1 MKIENKYIGLTILAA
16 FLGFWLSEYFLNLT
30 VSQLNLHGANVI
42 NLRND
47 FLSKYDLMFALTI
60 GLLPLMYLITEK
72 IGKLQSAK
80 QTYLALAIIFISG
93 IIIWQF
99 KIIYSNNIEDMLVTD
114 FPKFYNIKKSISIES
129 LKLGKHFAIGCF
141 LGTVLSSFIFWKINK
156 VRIEK

>member
-1 MKIENKYIGLTILAA
+1 MKIENKYIGLTILAT
-16 FLGFWLSEYFLNLT
+16 FIGFWFSKYFLDLT
-30 VSQLNLHGANVI
+30 VAQLNLHGANVI

-47 FLSKYDLMFALTI
+47 FLSKYDLMFALAI

-80 QTYLALAIIFISG
+80 QTYLVLAIIFISG

-99 KIIYSNNIEDMLVTD
+99 KIISSNKIEDMLATD
-114 FPKFYNIKKSISIES
+114 FPKFYNIRKSISIES
-129 LKLGKHFAIGCF
+129 VKLGKHFAIGCF
-141 LGTVLSSFIFWKINK
+141 LGTVLSSSIFRKINK